1 MKRSIWIGHDPR
13 EQDAFEV
20 AVRSIAAHSKEPIPT
35 FAVSL
40 EVLQSRGLY
49 TRPTEHRD
57 GRLWDVT
64 SDAPMS
70 TEFAISR
77 FFVPLLAGPEA
88 EWAVFMDCDVLLR
101 TDIAELFE
109 LADPAKAIQVVKHDQ
124 RPTERVKMDG
134 QVQTAYPRK
143 NWSSVML
150 WNLRHPAHQTLTAAK
165 LNAWAG
171 RALHG
176 FQWLADEFIG
186 DLPAEWNH
194 LVGVEPPNPA
204 AKLVHFTLGTPSM
217 DGYADCEFASEWWE
231 NHGPR
236 PEPLAQ
242 PQDVEIVACP
252 TVH

>member
-1 MKRSIWIGHDPR
+1 MKRSIWIGHEPR

-20 AVRSIAAHSKEPIPT
+20 AARSIAGHAKEPIPT

-40 EVLQSRGLY
+40 DVLQRRGLY
-49 TRPTEHRD
+49 TRATEHRE
-57 GRLWDVT
+57 GRLWDVV
-64 SDAPMS
+64 SGAPMS

-109 LADPAKAIQVVKHDQ
+109 LADPAKAIQVVKHNQ
-124 RPTERVKMDG
+124 RPTETVKMDG

-143 NWSSVML
+143 NWSSVIL
-150 WNLRHPAHQTLTAAK
+150 WNLRHPAHQTLTPAK

-176 FQWLADEFIG
+176 FHWLADEFIG

-194 LVGVEPPNPA
+194 LVGVEPPNPG

-231 NHGPR
+231 LYGPHPAPTAR
-236 PEPLAQ
+236 
-242 PQDVEIVACP
+242 PQDVEIIACP